1 MPQKTLMTKALHALA
16 GLGDVYTD
24 APECAASVAA
34 AQNLA
39 ALAQLLPPESDIA
52 MTGQLLAADV
62 LACDALV
69 SVDGTILPNCPVE
82 SLPTEGPWKLR
93 APSGDEFRVA
103 LFAGEFADDTKWVVS
118 DAHAFYAYL
127 LR

>member
-1 MPQKTLMTKALHALA
+1 MTKALHALA

-52 MTGQLLAADV
+52 MSALLTANNAV
-62 LACDALV
+62 VCTAMV
-69 SVDGTILPNCPVE
+69 SADGTVLPNCPLE
-82 SLPTEGPWKLR
+82 RLPTEGPWALCCEDGFR
-93 APSGDEFRVA
+93 CAVERFPDESF
-103 LFAGEFADDTKWVVS
+103 EDTKWVVS
-118 DAHAFYAYL
+118 DARAFYTYL